1 MSYLFTI
8 ANRIVEVG
16 WKARETHHIRRGK
29 VAHDK
34 LIISLFYLLCH
45 FLRHAMCRH
54 FRLFVVGRNFGAG
67 DELAVFTIKLLLDA
81 TIEEESYVSVFFGF

>member
-1 MSYLFTI
+1 MES
-8 ANRIVEVG
+8 
-16 WKARETHHIRRGK
+16 KETHHIRGGK

-34 LIISLFYLLCH
+34 LILSLFDRLCY

-54 FRLFVVGRNFGAG
+54 FRLLVVGGNFGTG

-81 TIEEESYVSVFFGF
+81 TIEEEGYVSVLFGF